1 MFRFLSMLP
10 FLLLSPDDGGAGGG
24 PGAESDDPEAG
35 GTEGEPNEGDDQGK
49 TGEDLES
56 LKAELEALKKQSSG
70 KDKTVTKLQKQLDDM
85 KKAQMTEEERKAA
98 EEAERQEKAQEEH
111 NRFLTDCRVIAAERA
126 GLSEEEASLIAGST
140 QDEIR
145 ENGKR
150 FQALLKTQFDA
161 GYEKAKK
168 ETMNG
173 GVPKGGDDPK
183 TGTSKKLSNLF
194 K

>member
-1 MFRFLSMLP
+1 MIRFLSMFP

-24 PGAESDDPEAG
+24 TGAEGEDANAG
-35 GTEGEPNEGDDQGK
+35 GTEGEPGDGGDQGS
-49 TGEDLES
+49 TGEDIES
-56 LKAELEALKKQSSG
+56 LKAALEALKKQSSG

-85 KKAQMTEEERKAA
+85 KKAQMTEEERKVA

-111 NRFLTDCRVIAAERA
+111 NKFLSDCRVIAAERA
-126 GLSEEEASLIAGST
+126 GLSEEEASLIAGTT

-150 FQALLKTQFDA
+150 FQVLLTSQFEA

-183 TGTSKKLSNLF
+183 TGTNKKLSNLF